1 MHQQRLYNA
10 ALVFHL
16 NNNRKECQQ
25 LRLFLLKAQPRHT
38 TGLFDIENNHILD
51 QITKYNNINSD
62 LQIENIV
69 KKIDIIKNKSDP
81 NLYNKIIKN
90 QTQKALE
97 WCKFYDLDINHKSD
111 FLK

>member
-1 MHQQRLYNA
+1 MFLGHPESQAKKSYRNPPTILHVGL
-10 ALVFHL
+10 LVGGQ
-16 NNNRKECQQ
+16 NP
-25 LRLFLLKAQPRHT
+25 LKKNQKWH
-38 TGLFDIENNHILD
+38 HILD
-51 QITKYNNINSD
+51 QIIKYNNINSD

-69 KKIDIIKNKSDP
+69 KTLDIIKNKSDP